1 MQITLLS
8 MEGGGVYNIIKIFIK
23 GPKMIFLGQLK
34 KCYVFLPA
42 QNSIY
47 IIEPV
52 ILQVVIM
59 NS

>member
-8 MEGGGVYNIIKIFIK
+8 MEGGGVYNIIKISIK
-23 GPKMIFLGQLK
+23 GPKMIFGKIK
-34 KCYVFLPA
+34 KCNVFLPA

-52 ILQVVIM
+52 ILQVVTM